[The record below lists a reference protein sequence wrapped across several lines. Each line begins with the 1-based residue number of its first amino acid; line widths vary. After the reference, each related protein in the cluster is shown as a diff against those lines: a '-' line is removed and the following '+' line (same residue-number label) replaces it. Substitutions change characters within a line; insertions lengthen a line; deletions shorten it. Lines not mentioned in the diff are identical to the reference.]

1 MKNKGAFYSLLLIM
15 AAGIIITT
23 CTNYFLKGSLNTETA
38 AKTAYEQAMDDEA
51 ALLSEDGGAA
61 SGGVSGTFEQ
71 EKQAGMAKGRI
82 AESLGRSSTEAQ
94 GTGRQEDAD
103 SGKGDQA
110 YSVMAGGA
118 LPAAGADEKKAAL
131 ISDLAEADMFAA
143 DSVPEENSEDAVSDV
158 EIYCS
163 SEGKT
168 GESAGEKKLQDRGEN
183 VEAETVI
190 LSPLETASSQINS
203 QKEGAVK
210 PSYYRNR
217 LSELDTQIQKNK
229 ENQTSNSSNTSAL
242 TQSSAASE
250 LKLWDNELNVIYD
263 EIIDRL
269 DEKQAGEL
277 VEEER
282 QWMKERD
289 RLAAEAAKVFSG
301 DAKES
306 VEYTASLAES
316 TRLRAYELVEA
327 YEYLLVD

>member
-15 AAGIIITT
+15 AAGITITT
-23 CTNYFLKGSLNTETA
+23 CTNYFLKSSLNTETE
-38 AKTAYEQAMDDEA
+38 AKTAYEQAADDEA

-61 SGGVSGTFEQ
+61 SGGVSGTLEQ
-71 EKQAGMAKGRI
+71 EKQTGMAK
-82 AESLGRSSTEAQ
+82 SLGKSGAEAQ

-103 SGKGDQA
+103 SGKGSQA
-110 YSVMAGGA
+110 NPAMAGGA
-118 LPAAGADEKKAAL
+118 LQAAGAGEKKMAL
-131 ISDLAEADMFAA
+131 TSGLAEADMFAA
-143 DSVPEENSEDAVSDV
+143 DSMPEENSEGAASDV
-158 EIYCS
+158 EIYGS
-163 SEGKT
+163 SEVRT
-168 GESAGEKKLQDRGEN
+168 GERAGEKKLQNGGEN

-190 LSPLETASSQINS
+190 LSPLETTSSQNS
-203 QKEGAVK
+203 SQQEGAVK

-217 LSELDTQIQKNK
+217 LSELDAQIQKNK
-229 ENQTSNSSNTSAL
+229 ENQNANSSNTSSL

-263 EIIDRL
+263 EIIGRM

-289 RLAAEAAKVFSG
+289 RLAAEAAKAFSG

-306 VEYTASLAES
+306 VEYTASQAES
-316 TRLRAYELVEA
+316 TRLRAYELVET

>member
-23 CTNYFLKGSLNTETA
+23 CTNYFLKGSLNTETRE
-38 AKTAYEQAMDDEA
+38 KTAYEQAADEEA
-51 ALLSEDGGAA
+51 APLSEDGGAA
-61 SGGVSGTFEQ
+61 SGGVSGAFEQ
-71 EKQAGMAKGRI
+71 EKQTRMAKGRI
-82 AESLGRSSTEAQ
+82 AEGLERGSTEKR
-94 GTGRQEDAD
+94 GTDWQEDED
-103 SGKGDQA
+103 SD
-110 YSVMAGGA
+110 AGSQESFAMSGA
-118 LPAAGADEKKAAL
+118 VSPAAGAGEKESAL
-131 ISDLAEADMFAA
+131 TSGPAEAERSAA
-143 DSVPEENSEDAVSDV
+143 DSMPEAYSESVVSEIEIYDSSKVRIEEN
-158 EIYCS
+158 
-163 SEGKT
+163 T
-168 GESAGEKKLQDRGEN
+168 GERKLQDSGDG
-183 VEAETVI
+183 VDAEMVI
-190 LSPLETASSQINS
+190 LSPLETASPQKSS
-203 QKEGAVK
+203 QKEGAAK

-217 LSELDTQIQKNK
+217 LSELDAQIQKNK
-229 ENQTSNSSNTSAL
+229 ENQASNSSNTSSL
-242 TQSSAASE
+242 TLSSAASE

-263 EIIDRL
+263 QILERM

-289 RLAAEAAKVFSG
+289 RLAAEAAKAFSG

>member
-15 AAGIIITT
+15 AAGITITT
-23 CTNYFLKGSLNTETA
+23 CTNYFLKSSLNTETA
-38 AKTAYEQAMDDEA
+38 EKTAYEQAMDDEA

-71 EKQAGMAKGRI
+71 EKQTGMAKGRI
-82 AESLGRSSTEAQ
+82 AENLGKSGAEVQ
-94 GTGRQEDAD
+94 GTGQQEDAD
-103 SGKGDQA
+103 DGNGRQA
-110 YSVMAGGA
+110 YSAMAGDA
-118 LPAAGADEKKAAL
+118 LPAAGADEKKMAL
-131 ISDLAEADMFAA
+131 TSGLAEADMFAA
-143 DSVPEENSEDAVSDV
+143 NSMPEENSEDAASDV
-158 EIYCS
+158 EIYGS
-163 SEGKT
+163 SEIRT
-168 GESAGEKKLQDRGEN
+168 GESAGEKKLQASGEN

-190 LSPLETASSQINS
+190 LSPLETTSSQNS
-203 QKEGAVK
+203 SQQEVAVK

-217 LSELDTQIQKNK
+217 LSELDAQIQKNK
-229 ENQTSNSSNTSAL
+229 ENQTSNSSNTSSL

-289 RLAAEAAKVFSG
+289 RLAAEAAKAFSG

-316 TRLRAYELVEA
+316 TRIRAYELLEA